1 MCIYHFWFQ
10 QFMRH
15 FVQSLHWQHM
25 ITDHQPLISLLF
37 SASLQQLRW
46 LFFESPRSALLP
58 LGNTLW
64 YCPLHWQTPKRPVRL
79 DEAPKKLTT
88 QQVWKKM
95 LFRRQHTR
103 NIFIHKFSFFSA
115 CTPASSCSRR
125 GFEAQPQHSSLNNQ
139 NLQHLC
145 NIFSLAP
152 CKFARG
158 GDFTGD
164 QFRFHKMERKDH
176 HTLLI
181 HTYID
186 PLKGG

>member
-1 MCIYHFWFQ
+1 
-10 QFMRH
+10 MRH
-15 FVQSLHWQHM
+15 FVQSLHWQRL

-37 SASLQQLRW
+37 SASLQHLRW

-58 LGNTLW
+58 LGNTLGIVLCIGELQNALSVW
-64 YCPLHWQTPKRPVRL
+64 TRHQ
-79 DEAPKKLTT
+79 KKLTT

-125 GFEAQPQHSSLNNQ
+125 GFEAQPQHSSLNKQ
-139 NLQHLC
+139 NVQLLC

-152 CKFARG
+152 CKFARE

>member
-1 MCIYHFWFQ
+1 
-10 QFMRH
+10 MRH
-15 FVQSLHWQHM
+15 FVQSLHWQRL

-37 SASLQQLRW
+37 SASLQHLRW

-79 DEAPKKLTT
+79 DEAPKKTHHPTSVEKDAFPPTTYSQHFYPQVFLFLSMHTSKFLFKKRVRDSATAFIT
-88 QQVWKKM
+88 QQPEPATPV
-95 LFRRQHTR
+95 QH
-103 NIFIHKFSFFSA
+103 
-115 CTPASSCSRR
+115 
-125 GFEAQPQHSSLNNQ
+125 
-139 NLQHLC
+139 
-145 NIFSLAP
+145 FSLAP
-152 CKFARG
+152 CKFARE

-181 HTYID
+181 QTYID